1 MESSQASKGEHAEP
15 EAAPEPRLAVGAT
28 GQVAQVLGLQRSIG
42 NRRTAALLAG
52 APTRRLQR
60 YNILGP
66 FNVGQ
71 AVHETL
77 TLLAVKQAKER
88 IEAAGVGPGELLSG
102 FDSSEVPRED
112 ESFGYDP
119 IDAHTSHQQFI
130 RGVVWADDP
139 EGLLFDTA
147 EGTTDY
153 SFGAVWKSDFDA
165 GKGGDVSSMT
175 ARSHFGDLQFFHGMA
190 SADGEAPGTT
200 KQNMLGWAR
209 FLVNVATGRTAT
221 GKKLGKI
228 PEVGHR
234 FPDMADRTVKEL
246 FGFAKGSD
254 VQIRQRAVGAL
265 FHMIQDSYAHGHV
278 ERDESGEISEFHAYG
293 AQDEH
298 KHAEYDFL
306 GGSWYQDL
314 GPRLDKTEGAR
325 SAIDACAAVLEKIDA
340 RRDTD
345 LIVGYLG
352 DVVFRVSAGAR
363 AAGPG
368 SGLAK
373 APPPPWFPGWREANP
388 LFMPLKF

>member
-1 MESSQASKGEHAEP
+1 MESSRASKGEHVEA
-15 EAAPEPRLAVGAT
+15 EAAPEPRVGAGAA
-28 GQVAQVLGLQRSIG
+28 GQAAQVLGLQRSIG

-60 YNILGP
+60 YKILGP

-88 IEAAGVGPGELLSG
+88 IEAAGVDPGELLSS
-102 FDSSEVPRED
+102 FDSGEVPRED
-112 ESFGYDP
+112 QAFGYDP

-139 EGLLFDTA
+139 EGLLFDDA

-153 SFGAVWKSDFDA
+153 SFGAMWKSDFDA

-175 ARSHFGDLQFFHGMA
+175 ARSHFGDLQFFHAMA
-190 SADGEAPGTT
+190 TADGEAPMTT

-209 FLVNVATGRTAT
+209 FLVSVATGRTAT
-221 GKKLGKI
+221 NKKLGKI
-228 PEVGHR
+228 PEVSGH
-234 FPDMADRTVKEL
+234 FKDMAKRTVKEL

-278 ERDESGEISEFHAYG
+278 ERDEAGDIREFHAYG

-298 KHAEYDFL
+298 KHGEHDFL
-306 GGSWYQDL
+306 GGSWYNDL
-314 GPRLDKTEGAR
+314 GPRLDKTKGAR
-325 SAIDACAAVLEKIDA
+325 SAIDACADVLEMIDA
-340 RRDTD
+340 RSDTD

-352 DVVFRVSAGAR
+352 DVVFRVSAGATPS
-363 AAGPG
+363 GPG
-368 SGLAK
+368 TGLAK
-373 APPPPWFPGWREANP
+373 PPPPPPRPRWMDP
-388 LFMPLKF
+388 LYMPLKF